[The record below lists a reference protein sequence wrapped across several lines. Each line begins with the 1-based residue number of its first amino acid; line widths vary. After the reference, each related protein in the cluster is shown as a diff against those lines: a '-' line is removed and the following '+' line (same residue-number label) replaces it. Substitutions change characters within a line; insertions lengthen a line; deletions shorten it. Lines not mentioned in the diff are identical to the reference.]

1 MSDNVNRPS
10 HYNAGGVETIEGI
23 RAALG
28 DGFSDYCL
36 GNVLKYV
43 WRCKHKGKL
52 VEDLR
57 KAAKYLGWAIEAAEG
72 NCPETPDSS
81 SGKALAIP
89 NGWREL
95 EPDEMPLATDM
106 HEWMGKWI
114 ARTTDSGQ
122 PYKWHD
128 HRNIRKIETLEP
140 EPLAIPE
147 GWREL
152 EENEPLSEDDLFEL
166 DGEWVGH
173 EYDPSGG
180 VYSSRIHR
188 RHIRK
193 IETLKP
199 KPLAIPEGW
208 RELEADEMPRVT
220 DLYENEGVW
229 RNRINDS
236 SIEYARY
243 EARHIRKI
251 ETANT
256 SETPVSSIP
265 DPGPGY
271 RLLSKEPPEQVI
283 RGDEFWQN
291 FNREW
296 VESENFMHE
305 GGPQAP
311 ELYYRRKIEAAAWI
325 PKVGDNVRVVG
336 NHPRL
341 CGKICVVSEVYEPP
355 LVSVASDLVSVVS
368 DHDGDTWWLR
378 FDELELIEAAS

>member
-1 MSDNVNRPS
+1 MSDSVEHPS

-28 DGFSDYCL
+28 DGFLDYCL

-52 VEDLR
+52 LEDLR
-57 KAAKYLGWAIEAAEG
+57 KAAKYLEWAIEAAES

-81 SGKALAIP
+81 RDKPLAIP
-89 NGWREL
+89 EGWREL
-95 EPDEMPLATDM
+95 EPDEVPKTGD
-106 HEWMGKWI
+106 EVDIDGQWI
-114 ARTTDSGQ
+114 DLLSDCNVESRYYS
-122 PYKWHD
+122 
-128 HRNIRKIETLEP
+128 RRIIRKIETPKP

-152 EENEPLSEDDLFEL
+152 EP
-166 DGEWVGH
+166 
-173 EYDPSGG
+173 
-180 VYSSRIHR
+180 
-188 RHIRK
+188 
-193 IETLKP
+193 
-199 KPLAIPEGW
+199 
-208 RELEADEMPRVT
+208 DEMPKVT

-243 EARHIRKI
+243 EIRHIRKI

-256 SETPVSSIP
+256 SETSNSSIP

-271 RLLSKEPPEQVI
+271 RLLSKDPPEQVI

-296 VESENFMHE
+296 VESENFFHE
-305 GGPQAP
+305 GGPQVS
-311 ELYYRRKIEAAAWI
+311 ELYYRRKIE
-325 PKVGDNVRVVG
+325 D
-336 NHPRL
+336 
-341 CGKICVVSEVYEPP
+341 
-355 LVSVASDLVSVVS
+355 AS
-368 DHDGDTWWLR
+368 
-378 FDELELIEAAS
+378 